1 MQFTNDASACL
12 RLSSTSY
19 TTATAPVDHTP
30 AMKRQ
35 ASMIGWSEIVA
46 SQLKQTMIGRLD
58 EVHCHGTAILIC
70 HHLMLVGNL
79 SALEFA

>member
-1 MQFTNDASACL
+1 MHFTKDASACL
-12 RLSSTSY
+12 RLSSTFY
-19 TTATAPVDHTP
+19 TTAMAPVDHTP
-30 AMKRQ
+30 AIKRQ
-35 ASMIGWSEIVA
+35 ARMIGWSETVA
-46 SQLKQTMIGRLD
+46 SQPTQTMIGRLH